1 MKKVLLILLSSFS
14 LLANNVMLYDFSGN
28 VGLSEVVDNKLND
41 KVAVL
46 GITFSLTN
54 GLSIKTE
61 TNGVISYITP
71 HRIAFTQSEGSAV
84 YFNGDV
90 ITYVSDSSIPHVVK
104 VKDSSFSFSLL
115 GQLYV
120 VSESDKSSIIGTSVA
135 NIAYDK
141 AKLFIKAGEKYA
153 HVYVVEG
160 KAIVYDNK
168 SKKKKELKEGD
179 YLVITPQVSLS
190 PRESTITT
198 SGNSFSVKEVE
209 DEEKQIHTKQIE
221 TLQGKLKDTIFI
233 NYGSNIFG
241 VKLGLP

>member
-1 MKKVLLILLSSFS
+1 MKKVLLILLSSLS

-28 VGLSEVVDNKLND
+28 VGVSEVVDNKLND
-41 KVAVL
+41 KVAVP

-61 TNGVISYITP
+61 TNGVVSYMVP
-71 HRIAFTQSEGSAV
+71 HRIAFAQSEGSAV

-90 ITYVSDSSIPHVVK
+90 ITYASDSSVPHVVK
-104 VKDSSFSFSLL
+104 VKDASFSFSLL

-120 VSESDKSSIIGTSVA
+120 VSESDKSSTIGTGVG

-141 AKLFIKAGEKYA
+141 AKLFIKAGEKYT

-168 SKKKKELKEGD
+168 SKKKKDLKEGD
-179 YLVITPQVSLS
+179 YLVITPHVALS
-190 PRESTITT
+190 PRESTIST

-209 DEEKQIHTKQIE
+209 DEEKQVHIKEIE
-221 TLQGKLKDTIFI
+221 NLERKLKDTIFI
-233 NYGSNIFG
+233 NYKSNIFG

>member
-190 PRESTITT
+190 PREATITT

>member
-28 VGLSEVVDNKLND
+28 VGVSEVVDNKLND

-221 TLQGKLKDTIFI
+221 TLQGKLKDTIFV

-241 VKLGLP
+241 VRLGLP

>member
-1 MKKVLLILLSSFS
+1 MKKVLLILLSSLS

-28 VGLSEVVDNKLND
+28 VGVSEVVDNKLND
-41 KVAVL
+41 KVAVP
-46 GITFSLTN
+46 GTTFSLTN

-61 TNGVISYITP
+61 TNGVVSYMVP
-71 HRIAFTQSEGSAV
+71 HRIAFAQSEGSAV

-90 ITYVSDSSIPHVVK
+90 ITYANDSSVPHVVK
-104 VKDSSFSFSLL
+104 VKDASFNFSLL

-120 VSESDKSSIIGTSVA
+120 VSESDKSSTIGTSVA

-190 PRESTITT
+190 PREATITT

-221 TLQGKLKDTIFI
+221 TLQGKLKDTLFV

>member
-1 MKKVLLILLSSFS
+1 
-14 LLANNVMLYDFSGN
+14 MLYDFGGN
-28 VGLSEVVDNKLND
+28 IGVSEVVDNKLND
-41 KVAVL
+41 KVCVP

-61 TNGVISYITP
+61 TNGVVSYMVP

-90 ITYVSDSSIPHVVK
+90 VTYVESNVPHVVK
-104 VKDSSFSFSLL
+104 IKDSSFNFSLL

-120 VSESDKSSIIGTSVA
+120 VSESDKTSIIGTGVG

-141 AKLFIKAGEKYA
+141 AKLFIKAGEKYT

-160 KAIVYDNK
+160 KVIVYDNK
-168 SKKKKELKEGD
+168 SKKKKDLKEGD
-179 YLVITPQVSLS
+179 YLVITPQVALS
-190 PRESTITT
+190 PREAKVTS

-209 DEEKQIHTKQIE
+209 DEEKQVHIKEIE
-221 TLQGKLKDTIFI
+221 VLQRKLKDTLFV

>member
-1 MKKVLLILLSSFS
+1 MKKVLLILLSSLS
-14 LLANNVMLYDFSGN
+14 LLANNVMLYDFGGN
-28 VGLSEVVDNKLND
+28 VGVSEVVDNKLND
-41 KVAVL
+41 KVCVP

-61 TNGVISYITP
+61 TNGVVSYMVP

-90 ITYVSDSSIPHVVK
+90 VTYVESNVPHVVK
-104 VKDSSFSFSLL
+104 VKDASFNFSLL

-120 VSESDKSSIIGTSVA
+120 VSESDKTSIIGTGVG

-141 AKLFIKAGEKYA
+141 AKLFIKAGEKYT

-168 SKKKKELKEGD
+168 SKKKKDLKEGD
-179 YLVITPQVSLS
+179 YLVITPHVTLS
-190 PRESTITT
+190 PRESTVSTF
-198 SGNSFSVKEVE
+198 GNSFSVKEVE
-209 DEEKQIHTKQIE
+209 DEEKQVHVKEIE
-221 TLQGKLKDTIFI
+221 NLQRKLKDTIFI